1 MSDKTIHIDEYDSEA
16 DTCRKEVLP
25 KLYES
30 QWTDDLILE
39 QRTFTDGKII
49 IIGRKARRKKAKRF
63 DYLLRYSQN
72 FPIAIVEAKK
82 KYKSAADGIQQAKDY
97 AQILGLKFAYSTN
110 GAEILEFDFITGL
123 ETKISKF
130 PTPTELWERLNKV
143 EPIKPN
149 VQDILLKPFYPTP
162 GKEVRYYQQ
171 IAINRAVKAILE
183 GKKRVLLTLATG
195 TGKTTVAFQII
206 YKLWNNRWNT
216 KEEHR
221 RPKVLF
227 LADRSI
233 LVTDPHAKDFA
244 VFGDARCLVPEEGLP
259 SSREIYFSTYQSL
272 AEDNNRVG
280 AFRNLPRDFFDLI
293 VIDECHRGSAA
304 DDSNWRIILDYFQPA
319 VHLGL
324 TATPLRDDNKDTYAY
339 FGNPLY
345 TYSLKQGIEDGFLA
359 PYLVHRVVTE
369 IDATGFRPEE
379 GQRDDFG
386 ELIPDG
392 IYTTPDF
399 ENSLSY
405 LPRTKAVAKH
415 LYNYMVKNGRFD
427 KTIVFCVNQEH
438 ADQFRREFSNLNKDL
453 VQQYPDYVVRIVSE
467 EGDIGKGHLSKF
479 MDIDEPIPVV
489 VTTSKLLSTGV
500 DVPTCK
506 NIVIFRMVNSMT
518 EFRREF
524 SNLNKDLVQQY
535 PDYVVRIVSEEGD
548 IGKGHLSKFMD
559 IDEPIPV
566 VVTTSKLLSTG
577 VDVPTCKNIV
587 IFRMVNSMT
596 EFKQIVGRGTRVRED
611 KEKLFFT
618 ILDYTGSAT
627 RNFADPDFDGEP
639 PLITEDEID
648 GDGNIINGGEWIPNP
663 PTDEPGDWE
672 EDEGTNNPPLE
683 GEGGEIRRKYY
694 ISEGEVS
701 IVGESVQIL
710 DASGKLRTIQFTQ
723 YAKEQ
728 IKTIFPS
735 VNDFRSKWNDLQ
747 KRQHILDELENIGI
761 SIDQLMEIT
770 KQQEADPFDLIC
782 FVAFD
787 LKPLT
792 RKQRAELLKKN
803 KPDFFAEYSDKAK
816 QVLNM
821 ILEKYVEYGLN
832 QIRPDIISVEP
843 IAQQGNPIEIVNEF
857 GGIDQFKKAI
867 EELQILLYDNAA

>member
-1 MSDKTIHIDEYDSEA
+1 MSDKTIHIDDHDSEA

-30 QWTDDLILE
+30 QWTDELILE

-49 IIGRKARRKKAKRF
+49 VIGRKARRKKAKRF

-82 KYKSAADGIQQAKDY
+82 KYKLAADGIQQAKDY

-110 GAEILEFDFITGL
+110 GTEILEFDFITGL
-123 ETKISKF
+123 ETKVSKY
-130 PTPTELWERLNKV
+130 PTPTELWNRLNQA
-143 EPIKPN
+143 EPIKTE
-149 VQDILLKPFYPTP
+149 ILETFLKPFLPIP
-162 GKEVRYYQQ
+162 NKPERYYQT
-171 IAINRAVKAILE
+171 IAINRAVKAVLE
-183 GKKRVLLTLATG
+183 GKKRALLTLATG
-195 TGKTTVAFQII
+195 TGKTTIAFQII

-216 KEEHR
+216 KGEHR
-221 RPKVLF
+221 RPKILF

-233 LVTDPHAKDFA
+233 LVSDPHAKDFA

-259 SSREIYFSTYQSL
+259 SSREVYFSTYQSL
-272 AEDNNRVG
+272 AEDSNRTG
-280 AFRNLPRDFFDLI
+280 AFRKLPTDFFDLI
-293 VIDECHRGSAA
+293 LIDECHRGSAT
-304 DDSNWRIILDYFQPA
+304 DDSNWRAVLDYFNTSVQI
-319 VHLGL
+319 GL

-345 TYSLKQGIEDGFLA
+345 IYSLKQGIEDGFLA

-369 IDATGFRPEE
+369 TDATGFRPED
-379 GQRDDFG
+379 GQLDDNG

-399 ENSLSY
+399 ENTLSY
-405 LPRTKAVAKH
+405 LPRTKAVVKH
-415 LYNYMVKNGRFD
+415 LYNFMVKYGRFD

-438 ADQFRREFSNLNKDL
+438 ADQFRREICNLNNDL

-467 EGDIGKGHLSKF
+467 EGDIGKGHLGRF

-506 NIVIFRMVNSMT
+506 NIVIFRT
-518 EFRREF
+518 
-524 SNLNKDLVQQY
+524 
-535 PDYVVRIVSEEGD
+535 I
-548 IGKGHLSKFMD
+548 
-559 IDEPIPV
+559 
-566 VVTTSKLLSTG
+566 
-577 VDVPTCKNIV
+577 
-587 IFRMVNSMT
+587 NSMT

-648 GDGNIINGGEWIPNP
+648 GDGNVTGGGETTPDP
-663 PTDEPGDWE
+663 PPTGGDDDWEDEDDTDEPPTGGGGGE
-672 EDEGTNNPPLE
+672 PRRKFYVSEGT
-683 GEGGEIRRKYY
+683 
-694 ISEGEVS
+694 VS
-701 IVGESVQIL
+701 IVAESVQIL
-710 DASGKLRTIQFTQ
+710 DANGKLRTVQFTQ

-728 IKTIFPS
+728 ITTMFPS
-735 VNDFRSKWNDLQ
+735 MNDFRSKWNDLQ
-747 KRQHILDELENIGI
+747 ERQHILDELENNGI

-770 KQQEADPFDLIC
+770 KQQDVDPFDLLC

-792 RKQRAELLKKN
+792 RKQRADLLKKN
-803 KPDFFAEYSDKAK
+803 KPDFFAHYSERAK
-816 QVLNM
+816 DVLNL
-821 ILEKYVEYGLN
+821 ILEKYVDYGLN

-857 GGIDQFKKAI
+857 GGMDEFKKAI
-867 EELQILLYDNAA
+867 SELQTLLYAEAA

>member
-1 MSDKTIHIDEYDSEA
+1 MTEPVIHIHDDDSEA

-25 KLYES
+25 KLYAS
-30 QWTDDLILE
+30 DWTDDLILE

-49 IIGRKARRKKAKRF
+49 VIGRKAKRKKAKRF

-82 KYKSAADGIQQAKDY
+82 KYKLAADGIQQAKNY

-110 GAEILEFDFITGL
+110 GTEILEFDFITGL
-123 ETKISKF
+123 ETKISKY
-130 PTPTELWERLNKV
+130 PTPTELWNRLNKS
-143 EPIKPN
+143 EPIKPEI
-149 VQDILLKPFYPTP
+149 QETFLKPFFATS
-162 GKEVRYYQQ
+162 GKEIRYYQR

-183 GKKRVLLTLATG
+183 GKKRALLTLATG

-216 KEEHR
+216 KGEHR
-221 RPKVLF
+221 RPKILF
-227 LADRSI
+227 IADRSI
-233 LVTDPHAKDFA
+233 LVSDPHAKDFS

-259 SSREIYFSTYQSL
+259 SSREVYFSTYQSL
-272 AEDNNRVG
+272 AEDSNRVG
-280 AFRNLPRDFFDLI
+280 AFRKLPRSFFDLI
-293 VIDECHRGSAA
+293 VIDECHRGSAS
-304 DDSNWRIILDYFQPA
+304 DESNWRIILDYFNTA

-324 TATPLRDDNKDTYAY
+324 TATPLRNDNADTYSY
-339 FGNPLY
+339 FDNPLY
-345 TYSLKQGIEDGFLA
+345 IYSLKQGIEDGFLA

-369 IDATGFRPEE
+369 TDATGFRPEE
-379 GQRDDFG
+379 GQRDDNG

-399 ENSLSY
+399 ENTLSY
-405 LPRTKAVAKH
+405 LPRTKAVVKH
-415 LYNYMVKNGRFD
+415 LYNFMVKYGRFD

-438 ADQFRREFSNLNKDL
+438 ADHFRREISNLNKDL

-506 NIVIFRMVNSMT
+506 NIVIFRT
-518 EFRREF
+518 
-524 SNLNKDLVQQY
+524 
-535 PDYVVRIVSEEGD
+535 I
-548 IGKGHLSKFMD
+548 
-559 IDEPIPV
+559 
-566 VVTTSKLLSTG
+566 
-577 VDVPTCKNIV
+577 
-587 IFRMVNSMT
+587 NSMT

-627 RNFADPDFDGEP
+627 RNFADRDFDGEP

-648 GDGNIINGGEWIPNP
+648 DEGEIIDGDEWIPDPPTEDDGDWEDDDNDEPSTGGNGGEP
-663 PTDEPGDWE
+663 
-672 EDEGTNNPPLE
+672 
-683 GEGGEIRRKYY
+683 RRKYY
-694 ISEGEVS
+694 LSEGEVS
-701 IVGESVQIL
+701 IVAESVQIL
-710 DASGKLRTIQFTQ
+710 DANGKLRTIQFTQ
-723 YAKEQ
+723 FAKEQ
-728 IKTIFPS
+728 ITTMFPS
-735 VNDFRSKWNDLQ
+735 MNEFRSKWNDLQ
-747 KRQHILDELENIGI
+747 ERQHIIDELENNGI
-761 SIDQLMEIT
+761 SIEQLMEIT
-770 KQQEADPFDLIC
+770 KQQDIDPFDLLC

-792 RKQRAELLKKN
+792 RKQRADLLKKN
-803 KPDFFAEYSDKAK
+803 KPGFFAHYSEGARN
-816 QVLNM
+816 VLNL
-821 ILEKYVEYGLN
+821 ILEKYVDYGLN

-843 IAQQGNPIEIVNEF
+843 IAQQGNPVEIVNEF
-857 GGIDQFKKAI
+857 GGIDKFKEAI
-867 EELQILLYDNAA
+867 EKLQTLLYAEAA

>member
-1 MSDKTIHIDEYDSEA
+1 MSDKTIHIEAHDSEA

-25 KLYES
+25 KLYGS

-49 IIGRKARRKKAKRF
+49 VIGRKARRKKAKRF

-82 KYKSAADGIQQAKDY
+82 KYKLAADGIQQAKDY

-110 GAEILEFDFITGL
+110 GTEILEFDFITGL
-123 ETKISKF
+123 ERKISKY
-130 PTPTELWERLNKV
+130 PTPTELWLRLNQA
-143 EPIKPN
+143 EPIKPEI
-149 VQDILLKPFYPTP
+149 QETFLKPFFATS
-162 GKEVRYYQQ
+162 GKEVRYYQR
-171 IAINRAVKAILE
+171 IAINRAVKAVLE
-183 GKKRVLLTLATG
+183 GKKRALLTLATG
-195 TGKTTVAFQII
+195 TGKTTIAFQII

-216 KEEHR
+216 KGEHR

-227 LADRSI
+227 IADRSI

-244 VFGDARCLVPEEGLP
+244 VFGDARCLVTEEGLP
-259 SSREIYFSTYQSL
+259 SSREVYFSTYHSL
-272 AEDNNRVG
+272 AEDSNRPG
-280 AFRNLPRDFFDLI
+280 AFRKLPRDFFDLI
-293 VIDECHRGSAA
+293 VIDECHRGSAS
-304 DDSNWRIILDYFQPA
+304 DDSNWRIILNYFNTSVQI
-319 VHLGL
+319 GL

-345 TYSLKQGIEDGFLA
+345 IYSLKQGIEDGFLA

-369 IDATGFRPEE
+369 TDATGFRPEE
-379 GQRDDFG
+379 GQLDDNG

-399 ENSLSY
+399 ENTLSY
-405 LPRTKAVAKH
+405 LPRTKAVVKH
-415 LYNYMVKNGRFD
+415 LYNFMVKYGRFD

-438 ADQFRREFSNLNKDL
+438 ADQFRREISNLNSDL

-467 EGDIGKGHLSKF
+467 EGDIGKGHLGRF
-479 MDIDEPIPVV
+479 MDIDELIPV
-489 VTTSKLLSTGV
+489 
-500 DVPTCK
+500 
-506 NIVIFRMVNSMT
+506 I
-518 EFRREF
+518 
-524 SNLNKDLVQQY
+524 
-535 PDYVVRIVSEEGD
+535 
-548 IGKGHLSKFMD
+548 
-559 IDEPIPV
+559 
-566 VVTTSKLLSTG
+566 VTTSKLLSTG

-648 GDGNIINGGEWIPNP
+648 GDGNIIDGDEWIPDPSIHEPEDWEDEDDSDDP
-663 PTDEPGDWE
+663 PTGGTEGD
-672 EDEGTNNPPLE
+672 P
-683 GEGGEIRRKYY
+683 RKKYY
-694 ISEGEVS
+694 ISEGTVS
-701 IVGESVQIL
+701 IVAENVQIL
-710 DASGKLRTIQFTQ
+710 DAYGKLRTIQFTQ

-728 IKTIFPS
+728 ITTIFPS
-735 VNDFRSKWNDLQ
+735 LNDFRGKWNDLQ
-747 KRQHILDELENIGI
+747 ERKGILEDLENNGI

-770 KQQEADPFDLIC
+770 KQQDADPFDLIC
-782 FVAFD
+782 FIAFD

-803 KPDFFAEYSDKAK
+803 KPDLFSNYSERAK
-816 QVLNM
+816 EVLNL
-821 ILEKYVEYGLN
+821 ILEKYVDYGLN
-832 QIRPDIISVEP
+832 QISPDIISVEP

-857 GGIDQFKKAI
+857 GGIDEFKKAI
-867 EELQILLYDNAA
+867 EELQTLLYAEAA

>member
-1 MSDKTIHIDEYDSEA
+1 MNQKIIHIDDNDSEA

-25 KLYES
+25 KLYKS

-39 QRTFTDGKII
+39 QRTFTDGKVIVL
-49 IIGRKARRKKAKRF
+49 GRRAKRSKAKRF

-82 KYKSAADGIQQAKDY
+82 KYKAAADGLQQAKDY

-110 GAEILEFDFITGL
+110 GKEIIEFDFITGL
-123 ETKISKF
+123 ESKISSY
-130 PTPTELWERLNKV
+130 PTPTELWNRLNQA
-143 EPIKPN
+143 EPIKPEI
-149 VQDILLKPFYPTP
+149 QETFLKPFFATS
-162 GKEVRYYQQ
+162 GKEIRYYQQ
-171 IAINRAVKAILE
+171 IAINRAVKAVLE
-183 GKKRVLLTLATG
+183 GKKRALLTLATG

-216 KEEHR
+216 KGEHR
-221 RPKVLF
+221 RPKILF

-244 VFGDARCLVPEEGLP
+244 VFGDARCLVPEEGLS
-259 SSREIYFSTYQSL
+259 SSREVYFSTYQSL
-272 AEDNNRVG
+272 AEDSNRAG
-280 AFRNLPRDFFDLI
+280 AFRKLPRDFFDLI
-293 VIDECHRGSAA
+293 VIDECHRGSSS
-304 DDSNWRIILDYFQPA
+304 DDSNWRVILEYFNTSVQI
-319 VHLGL
+319 GL

-345 TYSLKQGIEDGFLA
+345 IYSLKQGIEDGFLA

-369 IDATGFRPEE
+369 ADATGFRPEE
-379 GQRDDFG
+379 GQRDDNG

-392 IYTTPDF
+392 LYTTPDF

-405 LPRTKAVAKH
+405 LPRTNAVATH
-415 LYNYMVKNGRFD
+415 LYNFMMKSGRFD

-438 ADQFRREFSNLNKDL
+438 ADQFRRELSNLNSDL
-453 VQQYPDYVVRIVSE
+453 LQQYPDYIVRIVSE
-467 EGDIGKGHLSKF
+467 EGDVGKGHLSKF
-479 MDIDEPIPVV
+479 MDIDE
-489 VTTSKLLSTGV
+489 S
-500 DVPTCK
+500 
-506 NIVIFRMVNSMT
+506 
-518 EFRREF
+518 
-524 SNLNKDLVQQY
+524 
-535 PDYVVRIVSEEGD
+535 
-548 IGKGHLSKFMD
+548 
-559 IDEPIPV
+559 IPV

-639 PLITEDEID
+639 PLTTEHGID
-648 GDGNIINGGEWIPNP
+648 GEGNIIDDNNWIMEPQTDGNDNTGNDIIADPPSGGGGGEP
-663 PTDEPGDWE
+663 
-672 EDEGTNNPPLE
+672 
-683 GEGGEIRRKYY
+683 RRKYY
-694 ISEGEVS
+694 ISEGTVS
-701 IVGESVQIL
+701 IVAESVQIL
-710 DASGKLRTIQFTQ
+710 DTSGKLRTIQFTQ

-728 IKTIFPS
+728 IRTMFPS
-735 VNDFRSKWNDLQ
+735 MPNFRSKWNDLQ
-747 KRQHILDELENIGI
+747 ERQHIFDELENVGI

-770 KQQEADPFDLIC
+770 KQQDVDPFDLLC

-792 RKQRAELLKKN
+792 RKQRADLLKKN
-803 KPDFFAEYSDKAK
+803 KPDFFVHYSERAK
-816 QVLNM
+816 EVLNL
-821 ILEKYVEYGLN
+821 ILEKYVDYGLN

-857 GGIDQFKKAI
+857 GGIDEFKKAI
-867 EELQILLYDNAA
+867 NGLQTLLYAEAA

>member
-1 MSDKTIHIDEYDSEA
+1 MAEPIIHIDNQDSEA

-25 KLYES
+25 KLYAS
-30 QWTDDLILE
+30 DWTDDLILE

-49 IIGRKARRKKAKRF
+49 VIGRKAKRKKAKRF

-82 KYKSAADGIQQAKDY
+82 KYKSAVDGIQQAKDY

-110 GAEILEFDFITGL
+110 GTEILEFDFITGI
-123 ETKISKF
+123 ETKISKY
-130 PTPTELWERLNKV
+130 PTPTELWNRLNRI
-143 EPIKPN
+143 EPIKPEI
-149 VQDILLKPFYPTP
+149 QETFLKPFFPIS
-162 GKEVRYYQQ
+162 GKKVRYYQR
-171 IAINRAVKAILE
+171 IAINRAIKAILE
-183 GKKRVLLTLATG
+183 GKKRALLTLATG

-216 KEEHR
+216 KGEYR
-221 RPKVLF
+221 RPKILF

-259 SSREIYFSTYQSL
+259 SSREVYFSTYQSL
-272 AEDNNRVG
+272 AEDGNRVG
-280 AFRNLPRDFFDLI
+280 AFRQLPRDFFDLI
-293 VIDECHRGSAA
+293 VIDECHRGSAS
-304 DDSNWRIILDYFQPA
+304 DESNWRIILDYFNTSVQI
-319 VHLGL
+319 GL

-345 TYSLKQGIEDGFLA
+345 IYSLKQGIEDGFLA

-369 IDATGFRPEE
+369 PDATGFRPEE
-379 GQRDDFG
+379 GQRDDNG

-399 ENSLSY
+399 EHTLSY
-405 LPRTKAVAKH
+405 LPRTKAVVRH
-415 LYNYMVKNGRFD
+415 LYNHMVKYGRFD

-438 ADQFRREFSNLNKDL
+438 ADQFRRELSNLNNDL

-479 MDIDEPIPVV
+479 MDIDEPIPV
-489 VTTSKLLSTGV
+489 
-500 DVPTCK
+500 
-506 NIVIFRMVNSMT
+506 I
-518 EFRREF
+518 
-524 SNLNKDLVQQY
+524 
-535 PDYVVRIVSEEGD
+535 
-548 IGKGHLSKFMD
+548 
-559 IDEPIPV
+559 
-566 VVTTSKLLSTG
+566 VTTSKLLSTG

-627 RNFADPDFDGEP
+627 RNFADKDFDGEP

-648 GDGNIINGGEWIPNP
+648 DDGNIIDGEEWIPDP
-663 PTDEPGDWE
+663 LTDEPDDWE
-672 EDEGTNNPPLE
+672 DDDDTDEPSSGGGD
-683 GEGGEIRRKYY
+683 GEPRKKYY

-701 IVGESVQIL
+701 IAAESVQIL
-710 DASGKLRTIQFTQ
+710 DSSGKLRTIQFTQ

-728 IKTIFPS
+728 ITTMFPS
-735 VNDFRSKWNDLQ
+735 MNDFRSKWNDLQ
-747 KRQHILDELENIGI
+747 ERQRILDKLENNGI
-761 SIDQLMEIT
+761 SIDQLIDIT
-770 KQQEADPFDLIC
+770 KQQEADSFDLIC

-792 RKQRAELLKKN
+792 RKQRADLLKKN
-803 KPDFFAEYSDKAK
+803 KPDFFAHYSEKARE
-816 QVLNM
+816 VLNM
-821 ILEKYVEYGLN
+821 ILEKYVDYGLN
-832 QIRPDIISVEP
+832 QINPSIISDPIVEP
-843 IAQQGNPIEIVNEF
+843 FSNIGNTLEILDEF

-867 EELQILLYDNAA
+867 EELQILLYAEAA